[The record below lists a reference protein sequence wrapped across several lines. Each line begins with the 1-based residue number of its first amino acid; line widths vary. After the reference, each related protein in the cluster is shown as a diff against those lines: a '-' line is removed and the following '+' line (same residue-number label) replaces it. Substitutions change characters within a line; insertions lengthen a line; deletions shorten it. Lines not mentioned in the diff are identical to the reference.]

1 MTTATASR
9 NGSTKPSGTETY
21 ARAEI
26 HSAINEGAEI
36 AATERF
42 TLPEMRLQSMIL
54 DIVGTSPLI
63 THRFS
68 EKAKKKMR
76 DKHAKKATTAKEVRN
91 PVEEFT
97 EATYFIS
104 RNPDRYGVSAN
115 AFYSAALD
123 AALALGAK
131 KSEMRRSFTVRP
143 DAFTADGPLVEVHT
157 PNPPTMREDTV
168 TVGMGSSDLR
178 YRPEFQEWSCKLR
191 VVFDARQVSAEQIA
205 NLLRQAG
212 FSTGIGEWRQ
222 EKEGFYGSFDVRG
235 ILSE

>member
-1 MTTATASR
+1 MAKTPSPGILEAAA
-9 NGSTKPSGTETY
+9 NGAPVQEV
-21 ARAEI
+21 
-26 HSAINEGAEI
+26 
-36 AATERF
+36 ERF
-42 TLPEMRLQSMIL
+42 ALPEMQLRSITL

-76 DKHAKKATTAKEVRN
+76 DKHAKRATTAKEVRN
-91 PVEEFT
+91 PMNEFE

-115 AFYSAALD
+115 AFYAAALD

-131 KSEMRRSFTVRP
+131 KSEMRRSFSVRP
-143 DAFTADGPLVEVHT
+143 DAFTGDGPMVEVHT
-157 PNPPTMREDTV
+157 PTPPVMREDTV

-178 YRPEFQEWSCKLR
+178 YRPEFTEWSCRLR

-205 NLLRQAG
+205 NLFRQAG

-222 EKEGFYGSFDVRG
+222 EKAGFYGAFDVRG
-235 ILSE
+235 ILS